1 MSNEQQGS
9 CTKQA
14 RWARFRFSIVG
25 PLLSAPPKSGEL
37 QRALDELSKK
47 YWRHPITGVSMR
59 FGASTIERWLYKAR
73 REHDPLSALHPKR
86 RADAGQV
93 REMSAELQAMVQQQY
108 CWIMQTVLSLEVL
121 HGFIN
126 HLKFQV

>member
-47 YWRHPITGVSMR
+47 YWRHPITGV
-59 FGASTIERWLYKAR
+59 
-73 REHDPLSALHPKR
+73 
-86 RADAGQV
+86 
-93 REMSAELQAMVQQQY
+93 
-108 CWIMQTVLSLEVL
+108 
-121 HGFIN
+121 
-126 HLKFQV
+126 